1 MQQHTDQYYID
12 KILQGDTQAFE
23 VLVERYQSYI
33 YTIVVRMVR
42 VKEEAEEIAQ
52 DTFIKAYQSIA
63 SFRGESKFSSWLYS
77 IAYRKALDSIRKNKK
92 YKAAELNEEITEGSI
107 EIIENALT
115 YIEDKEK
122 KELIQKCILKL
133 PEQEAAIIT
142 LFYFEE
148 QSIKEIAKI
157 TQLTEDNIKVKLY
170 RSRKKCLLCFNIL
183 KYSKCITKME
193 KTTKEVEKSVFK
205 LVKEA
210 GVSIPSAD
218 FLANVMTAVA
228 SQSTVQ
234 KNYQPLISNKV
245 WFGIAASLVIC
256 IVLLNVFTT
265 TSTGYLDQFSFTDKL
280 SFNVNLPEIKV
291 SKTMMY
297 GIGFL
302 SLFLLQIPFI
312 KYYHNKRYI

>member
-1 MQQHTDQYYID
+1 
-12 KILQGDTQAFE
+12 
-23 VLVERYQSYI
+23 
-33 YTIVVRMVR
+33 
-42 VKEEAEEIAQ
+42 
-52 DTFIKAYQSIA
+52 
-63 SFRGESKFSSWLYS
+63 
-77 IAYRKALDSIRKNKK
+77 
-92 YKAAELNEEITEGSI
+92 
-107 EIIENALT
+107 
-115 YIEDKEK
+115 
-122 KELIQKCILKL
+122 
-133 PEQEAAIIT
+133 
-142 LFYFEE
+142 
-148 QSIKEIAKI
+148 
-157 TQLTEDNIKVKLY
+157 
-170 RSRKKCLLCFNIL
+170 
-183 KYSKCITKME
+183 ME